1 MQAPKLPSFVKGP
14 KAKPFSFKPRYY
26 DERKENL
33 RKMQESGRKQKGILF
48 NRNSKK
54 QVQLKSSKRLFIIII
69 ALFLLAYLL
78 LY

>member
-1 MQAPKLPSFVKGP
+1 MQAPKLPSFLKVP
-14 KAKPFSFKPRYY
+14 KAKPFAFKPRYY

-54 QVQLKSSKRLFIIII
+54 QVQLKSLKRLFIIII

>member
-1 MQAPKLPSFVKGP
+1 MQAPKLPSFLKVS
-14 KAKPFSFKPRYY
+14 KAKPFSFRPRYY
-26 DERKENL
+26 DERKEAL
-33 RKMQESGRKQKGILF
+33 KRIQESGKRQKGILF

-54 QVQLKSSKRLFIIII
+54 QTQLKSSKRLFVIII

>member
-1 MQAPKLPSFVKGP
+1 MQAPKLPSFVKVP

-26 DERKENL
+26 DERKETL

-54 QVQLKSSKRLFIIII
+54 KVQLKSSKRLFIIII